1 MIRLIVS
8 CIWICLVTAAAGYG
22 GVTWK
27 IRREMAATAAPS
39 AKMEKLTYHKAPPL
53 NVPMIANG
61 AVQGYV
67 VVQFGFTET
76 EQAEH
81 SGLNPQA
88 FLLDEAFRKIYTDP
102 HLDFHHLEKYN
113 IAVLTKT
120 LVTAVN
126 RRMNE
131 DAIKEVLV
139 EEINFVSK
147 DEISH

>member
-1 MIRLIVS
+1 MIKLVAS

-22 GVTWK
+22 GAMWK
-27 IRREMAATAAPS
+27 VQQMAAAVAPP
-39 AKMEKLTYHKAPPL
+39 KLEQVHYHKTRPL

-67 VVQFGFTET
+67 VVQFGYTET
-76 EQAEH
+76 DKAERL
-81 SGLNPQA
+81 GMPLGV
-88 FLLDEAFRKIYTDP
+88 FLLDEAFRIIYSDP
-102 HLDFHHLEKYN
+102 KLDFHHLEKYDV
-113 IAVLTKT
+113 AGLTRT
-120 LVTAVN
+120 LVKKVN
-126 RRMNE
+126 QRLNE